1 MSPGLLLL
9 STSQV
14 SMRLSAEALSAPRYA
29 ISKNNLQEKM
39 SRAFPDRGVQQQ
51 TDYQRQNRGTMKNIK
66 IAGKM
71 LVNVFDM
78 LGTSSNEVRAVR
90 RWFQQ
95 KTNIK
100 YASVTGKLLLL
111 FLRNQTLH
119 SITGKVIAMP
129 NRIVSSTDRLSI
141 LYVLND
147 LFQRTQK
154 SSGEKTRSPRD
165 STGDESSNTTRSN
178 TLTHNDGSNM
188 VGRVEDSFD
197 ENGTGDKSMSCK
209 YFFDYRK
216 KWENVIPAIVGECKQ
231 GLSGEDLKSW
241 ERVIHVWSEK
251 RILPTS
257 IFENMNKYIVTK
269 ERKRS
274 IGNSSAAEL
283 KTKVVD
289 MQRKSLFAQ
298 PYRRDIAALHEPMPM
313 RSGIRND
320 ALRQSGPNRCDNEHF
335 GFSNYRKNAT
345 LRKRKDHAPFERD
358 EYVHNKKPRFKRDY

>member
-1 MSPGLLLL
+1 
-9 STSQV
+9 
-14 SMRLSAEALSAPRYA
+14 MRLSAEALSAPRYA

-39 SRAFPDRGVQQQ
+39 SRAFPDRGVQQKI
-51 TDYQRQNRGTMKNIK
+51 DDQRQNRGTMKNIK

-90 RWFQQ
+90 KWFQQ

-129 NRIVSSTDRLSI
+129 NRIVTPTDRLSV

-147 LFQRTQK
+147 LFQRTHK
-154 SSGEKTRSPRD
+154 SLAEKTRSRRD

-188 VGRVEDSFD
+188 IGSVDDIFD
-197 ENGTGDKSMSCK
+197 ENDMQDKSMSCK
-209 YFFDYRK
+209 DFFDYRK

-231 GLSGEDLKSW
+231 GLSGKDLKSW

-257 IFENMNKYIVTK
+257 IFENMNKYIAAK
-269 ERKRS
+269 GRKCNS
-274 IGNSSAAEL
+274 NVNNSSAAEL
-283 KTKVVD
+283 NTKIVD
-289 MQRKSLFAQ
+289 MQHKSLFAQ
-298 PYRRDIAALHEPMPM
+298 PYRRDIAALHAPMPM

-320 ALRQSGPNRCDNEHF
+320 AFGQSGPNRYGNEDF
-335 GFSNYRKNAT
+335 EFSNYRKNAT
-345 LRKRKDHAPFERD
+345 LTKRKDRAPFERD
-358 EYVHNKKPRFKRDY
+358 EYVHNKKPRLQRDYGW

>member
-1 MSPGLLLL
+1 M
-9 STSQV
+9 
-14 SMRLSAEALSAPRYA
+14 
-29 ISKNNLQEKM
+29 
-39 SRAFPDRGVQQQ
+39 
-51 TDYQRQNRGTMKNIK
+51 
-66 IAGKM
+66 
-71 LVNVFDM
+71 
-78 LGTSSNEVRAVR
+78 
-90 RWFQQ
+90 
-95 KTNIK
+95 
-100 YASVTGKLLLL
+100 TGKLLLL

-129 NRIVSSTDRLSI
+129 NRIVSPTDRLSI

-188 VGRVEDSFD
+188 VGRVDGSFD

-269 ERKRS
+269 E
-274 IGNSSAAEL
+274 
-283 KTKVVD
+283 
-289 MQRKSLFAQ
+289 
-298 PYRRDIAALHEPMPM
+298 
-313 RSGIRND
+313 
-320 ALRQSGPNRCDNEHF
+320 
-335 GFSNYRKNAT
+335 NAT
-345 LRKRKDHAPFERD
+345 QLTTP
-358 EYVHNKKPRFKRDY
+358 VPQN

>member
-1 MSPGLLLL
+1 MCSYSIRHFNFTNIDIGPSLTLAARRPRYRRNGICKEASFATAFLNRTLNRRHLEVSPGPLFL

-51 TDYQRQNRGTMKNIK
+51 TDYQRQNRGTIKNIK

-90 RWFQQ
+90 KWFQQ

-129 NRIVSSTDRLSI
+129 NRIVTPTDRLSV

-147 LFQRTQK
+147 LFQRTHK
-154 SSGEKTRSPRD
+154 SLAEKTRSRRD

-188 VGRVEDSFD
+188 IGVLTIFLMRM
-197 ENGTGDKSMSCK
+197 TWWDKSMSCK
-209 YFFDYRK
+209 DFFDIATS
-216 KWENVIPAIVGECKQ
+216 ENVIPAIVGEQKGIIQ
-231 GLSGEDLKSW
+231 
-241 ERVIHVWSEK
+241 
-251 RILPTS
+251 
-257 IFENMNKYIVTK
+257 
-269 ERKRS
+269 
-274 IGNSSAAEL
+274 
-283 KTKVVD
+283 KT
-289 MQRKSLFAQ
+289 
-298 PYRRDIAALHEPMPM
+298 
-313 RSGIRND
+313 
-320 ALRQSGPNRCDNEHF
+320 
-335 GFSNYRKNAT
+335 
-345 LRKRKDHAPFERD
+345 
-358 EYVHNKKPRFKRDY
+358 